1 MSDDGKAYI
10 SVDELIAKIRKY
22 HPDDDME
29 LVRRAYAFAE
39 HAHANQKRKSGD
51 PYFCHPCAVAV
62 ILSDLMLDATTIA
75 AGLLHDCVEDV
86 DGVTTQVIGEQF
98 GQEIEL
104 LVDGVTKLSQLNFSS
119 REEAQAE
126 TLRKMFLAMAK
137 DIRVVLIKLA
147 DRLHNMRTLK
157 FQKPERQIPIARE
170 TLDIYAP
177 LAHRLGVYTIKWEL
191 EDLSLRYL
199 DPEGFYE
206 LVRLVGMKRAEREQ
220 LVAQVTQE
228 LKAKLYEAGI
238 HRCEIDGRPKHFYS
252 IYKKMKSQN
261 KTFDQIND
269 LIAVRVLVNTT
280 TECYHA
286 LGVVHTIWPQ
296 VPGRFKDYISVP
308 KANMYQSLHTTVVNQ
323 GRPFEVQIR
332 TFEMHRIAE
341 YGIAA
346 HWRYKEGKAA
356 DELDKKLSWLRRILD
371 WQTDARDP
379 SDFGEMLKFDLFA
392 DEVLVFTPKG
402 DVVSLPRGATPLD
415 FAYRIHSAV
424 GNRCIG
430 AKVNHR
436 IVPLTAQLETGDFVE
451 VMTSASSHGPSRDWL
466 NIVKTSEAK
475 AKIRAWLKK
484 EERDQNIVH
493 GRDMLEHEAKRLGY
507 SLPALTKPDLIETLY
522 KRYSVQSADDI
533 YAMVGFGG
541 LSTQQVLNRLIEEYK
556 KTHKA
561 EEPALI
567 PEAKPEEAAPK
578 RAPSSV
584 VQRRD
589 RQGRIGHA
597 GALRQVL
604 QPAARRQDHRLH
616 HPRPRRIRPSRRL
629 RQPEGRGRGAGSPD
643 RGGMGGPVRRL
654 HLRGRDQDSRLR
666 PHRPAGRAVGDVRLS
681 GDSGQRHLGP
691 RRQEPDLHLQRVH
704 RHQEHPAAQQA
715 AARHRPHSRRHRRQ
729 PRGLTVA
736 SSQRRTSI
744 HALRHSAGH
753 SRVRHRGGRAGF
765 RNRKRLSGA
774 RGRGGRRR
782 RERRSLLRRQ
792 DRRSARL

>member
-1 MSDDGKAYI
+1 MSDDGKSNAYI
-10 SVDELIAKIRKY
+10 SVDELVERIRKY
-22 HPDDDME
+22 HPEDDME

-39 HAHANQKRKSGD
+39 KAHAHQVRKSGD

-62 ILSDLMLDATTIA
+62 ILADLMLDASTIA
-75 AGLLHDCVEDV
+75 AGLLHDVVEDCE
-86 DGVTTQVIGEQF
+86 GVTSEMIGQEF

-104 LVDGVTKLSQLNFSS
+104 LVDGVTKLNQLDFSS
-119 REEAQAE
+119 REEAKAE

-157 FQKPERQIPIARE
+157 FKAPDRQRAIAQE
-170 TLDIYAP
+170 TLDSSAP

-199 DPEGFYE
+199 DPDAFYE

-220 LVAQVTQE
+220 LIAQVTQE
-228 LKAKLYEAGI
+228 LKTKLYEAGI
-238 HRCEIDGRPKHFYS
+238 HKCEIDGRPKHFYS

-269 LIAVRVLVNTT
+269 LLAVRVLVNTT

-346 HWRYKEGKAA
+346 HWRYKEGRAT

-371 WQTDARDP
+371 WQSEAHDP
-379 SDFGEMLKFDLFA
+379 SEFGEMLKFDLFA

-402 DVVSLPRGATPLD
+402 DVVSLPKGATPLD

-436 IVPLTAQLETGDFVE
+436 IVPLATPLETGDFVE
-451 VMTSASSHGPSRDWL
+451 VMTSSSSHGPSRDWL

-484 EERDQNIVH
+484 EEREQNIVH
-493 GRDMLEHEAKRLGY
+493 GHDMLEREAKRLGY
-507 SLPALTKPDLIETLY
+507 QLPMLTKSELIEPMY
-522 KRYSVQSADDI
+522 KRLSVQSLDDI

-541 LSTQQVLNRLIEEYK
+541 ASTQQVLNRLIDEYK
-556 KTHKA
+556 KHNKIDS
-561 EEPALI
+561 PA
-567 PEAKPEEAAPK
+567 PVETKPDEA
-578 RAPSSV
+578 
-584 VQRRD
+584 
-589 RQGRIGHA
+589 
-597 GALRQVL
+597 
-604 QPAARRQDHRLH
+604 PA
-616 HPRPRRIRPSRRL
+616 PRPRPSSNSNGVIVKGESGMLVRFAKCCTPL
-629 RQPEGRGRGAGSPD
+629 PGDKIIGYITRGRGVS
-643 RGGMGGPVRRL
+643 
-654 HLRGRDQDSRLR
+654 
-666 PHRPAGRAVGDVRLS
+666 
-681 GDSGQRHLGP
+681 
-691 RRQEPDLHLQRVH
+691 VH
-704 RHQEHPAAQQA
+704 RADCVSLKDESVEPERLIEVEWEDQPKESSYEAEIRVIAYNRTGLLAELSVMFASQEIPVNAISAHAAKNQTYVFHVSLVIRSTQQLNKLI
-715 AARHRPHSRRHRRQ
+715 RDIQKIPD
-729 PRGLTVA
+729 V
-736 SSQRRTSI
+736 I
-744 HALRHSAGH
+744 EV
-753 SRVRHRGGRAGF
+753 SRVAG
-765 RNRKRLSGA
+765 
-774 RGRGGRRR
+774 
-782 RERRSLLRRQ
+782 
-792 DRRSARL
+792 

>member
-1 MSDDGKAYI
+1 MSDDGKSNAYI
-10 SVDELIAKIRKY
+10 SVDELVERIRKY
-22 HPDDDME
+22 HPEDDME

-39 HAHANQKRKSGD
+39 KAHAHQVRKSGD

-62 ILSDLMLDATTIA
+62 ILADLMLDASTIA
-75 AGLLHDCVEDV
+75 AGLLHDVVEDCE
-86 DGVTTQVIGEQF
+86 GVTSEMIGQEF

-104 LVDGVTKLSQLNFSS
+104 LVDGVTKLNQLDFSS
-119 REEAQAE
+119 REEAKAE

-157 FQKPERQIPIARE
+157 FKAPDRQRAIAQE

-199 DPEGFYE
+199 DPDAFYE

-220 LVAQVTQE
+220 LIAQVTQE
-228 LKAKLYEAGI
+228 LKTKLYEAGI
-238 HRCEIDGRPKHFYS
+238 HKCEIDGRPKHFYS

-269 LIAVRVLVNTT
+269 LLAVRVLVNTT

-346 HWRYKEGKAA
+346 HWRYKEGRAT

-371 WQTDARDP
+371 WQSEAHDP
-379 SDFGEMLKFDLFA
+379 SEFGEMLKFDLFA

-402 DVVSLPRGATPLD
+402 DVVSLPKGATPLD

-436 IVPLTAQLETGDFVE
+436 IVPLATPLETGDFVE
-451 VMTSASSHGPSRDWL
+451 VMTSSSSHGPSRDWL

-484 EERDQNIVH
+484 EEREQNIVH
-493 GRDMLEHEAKRLGY
+493 GHDMLEREAKRLGY
-507 SLPALTKPDLIETLY
+507 QLPMLTKSELIEPMY
-522 KRYSVQSADDI
+522 KRLSVQSLDDI

-541 LSTQQVLNRLIEEYK
+541 ASTQQVLNRLIDEYK
-556 KTHKA
+556 KHNKIDS
-561 EEPALI
+561 PA
-567 PEAKPEEAAPK
+567 PVETKPDEA
-578 RAPSSV
+578 
-584 VQRRD
+584 
-589 RQGRIGHA
+589 
-597 GALRQVL
+597 
-604 QPAARRQDHRLH
+604 PA
-616 HPRPRRIRPSRRL
+616 PRPRPSSNSNGVIVKGESGMLVRFAKCCTPL
-629 RQPEGRGRGAGSPD
+629 PGDKIIGYITRGRGVS
-643 RGGMGGPVRRL
+643 
-654 HLRGRDQDSRLR
+654 
-666 PHRPAGRAVGDVRLS
+666 
-681 GDSGQRHLGP
+681 
-691 RRQEPDLHLQRVH
+691 VH
-704 RHQEHPAAQQA
+704 RADCVSLKDESVEPERLIEVEWEDQPKESSYEAEIRVIAYNRTGLLAELSVLFASQEIPVNAISAHAAKNQTYVFHVSLVIRSTQQLNKLI
-715 AARHRPHSRRHRRQ
+715 RDIQKIPD
-729 PRGLTVA
+729 V
-736 SSQRRTSI
+736 I
-744 HALRHSAGH
+744 EV
-753 SRVRHRGGRAGF
+753 SRVAG
-765 RNRKRLSGA
+765 
-774 RGRGGRRR
+774 
-782 RERRSLLRRQ
+782 
-792 DRRSARL
+792 